1 MTKKSTEMNSIERVK
16 SHEPHLNHLVDL
28 LLTKVSSSLGL
39 KVSGGFNET
48 VGAVV
53 PITKD
58 FFSIFSSR
66 KDPNRPCSPMNH
78 LYS

>member
-1 MTKKSTEMNSIERVK
+1 
-16 SHEPHLNHLVDL
+16 
-28 LLTKVSSSLGL
+28 
-39 KVSGGFNET
+39 